1 MFRHDARLGTLVAHM
16 WEQEKTH
23 LRAFDGLLRT
33 HRVRPTALRPLWN
46 IAGSALGLATAAL
59 GEKAAMACTE
69 AVETEIGAHYNDQV
83 RALLRIIETYPEL
96 STAAAASGGQGA
108 EGNGN
113 GNGLGGEKEEG
124 KEEEEEGEGELHRL
138 VRLIR
143 RFRDEELEQ

>member
-1 MFRHDARLGTLVAHM
+1 
-16 WEQEKTH
+16 
-23 LRAFDGLLRT
+23 
-33 HRVRPTALRPLWN
+33 
-46 IAGSALGLATAAL
+46 
-59 GEKAAMACTE
+59 MACTE

-124 KEEEEEGEGELHRL
+124 KEEEEGEGELHRL